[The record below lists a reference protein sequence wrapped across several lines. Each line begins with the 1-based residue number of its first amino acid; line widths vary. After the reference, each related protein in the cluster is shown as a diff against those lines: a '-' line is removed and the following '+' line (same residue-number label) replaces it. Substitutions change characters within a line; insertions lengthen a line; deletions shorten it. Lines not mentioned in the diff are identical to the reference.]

1 MSVIISVIICTYN
14 RAYLLSQCL
23 DSLSNQTLEKHF
35 FEVLIINNNS
45 TDNTQEIAEFISK
58 KEPNFRVIL
67 ETSQG
72 LSHARNRGWNEAQ
85 GLYVGYLDDDCK
97 VPPEWLQIAQ
107 SCITTQAPDMFGG
120 PYYACYN
127 SQKPKWFKDEYGSH
141 VSGSEPRELS
151 FGEYLD
157 GGNFFIKRTLI
168 RDLTGFKTHLGMTGN
183 SLGYGEETELQIRTR
198 HTYPESIIM
207 YYPQLF
213 VYHLV
218 RKEKMIFKSILNQNF
233 QSGRYSARILIEN
246 SSPKNMAGQIFGN
259 IMYGA
264 ALIAIF
270 PIRLLCRNTSQYPYI
285 QNYVYEKGCRIV
297 SIVGFLYEILFFRPK
312 KRAQKTQGT

>member
-97 VPPEWLQIAQ
+97 VPPEWLQTAQ
-107 SCITTQAPDMFGG
+107 SCITTQTPDIFGG

-141 VSGSEPRELS
+141 VSGSEPREL
-151 FGEYLD
+151 
-157 GGNFFIKRTLI
+157 
-168 RDLTGFKTHLGMTGN
+168 
-183 SLGYGEETELQIRTR
+183 
-198 HTYPESIIM
+198 
-207 YYPQLF
+207 
-213 VYHLV
+213 
-218 RKEKMIFKSILNQNF
+218 
-233 QSGRYSARILIEN
+233 
-246 SSPKNMAGQIFGN
+246 
-259 IMYGA
+259 
-264 ALIAIF
+264 
-270 PIRLLCRNTSQYPYI
+270 
-285 QNYVYEKGCRIV
+285 
-297 SIVGFLYEILFFRPK
+297 
-312 KRAQKTQGT
+312 